1 MLFPSFPFDSYA
13 KDRKKNLAEYAKLQ
27 ANTEESGGEPR
38 IEAIQLPAGASFHV
52 PSKIADIVAASADA
66 PSQSILIVDGGGARG
81 GGILQLQ
88 RRSSKAAGSR
98 EQELGSEEHRL
109 DDVLRD

>member
-1 MLFPSFPFDSYA
+1 MLPVSV
-13 KDRKKNLAEYAKLQ
+13 
-27 ANTEESGGEPR
+27 R

-109 DDVLRD
+109 DDILRD

>member
-1 MLFPSFPFDSYA
+1 MKQPTLQSLLMLSQS
-13 KDRKKNLAEYAKLQ
+13 LL
-27 ANTEESGGEPR
+27 SM
-38 IEAIQLPAGASFHV
+38 
-52 PSKIADIVAASADA
+52 ADIVAASADA
-66 PSQSILIVDGGGARG
+66 PSQSKLIVDGGGARG

-109 DDVLRD
+109 DDVLQD